1 MGGRSDKLYARQN
14 QVHASAHCLFKL
26 LQKLT
31 VLSATPRRSP
41 PRSNRHFK
49 KQHTR
54 FKRAVSLFSI
64 ELSTARHTPSTL
76 VIRPKAHDSTSHS
89 FYSLSNNQQVYEPNS
104 SYHKT
109 PNVFFC
115 HSTLILTTLN
125 TSVYAFDIVDHIN
138 STEFLNMWK
147 IVQCCSLTLFYFSH
161 LNVVCVCAPYWLTV
175 PLNVCR
181 KQQGLGLISHH

>member
-1 MGGRSDKLYARQN
+1 MGGRSDKLYAKQN

-26 LQKLT
+26 VQKLT

-41 PRSNRHFK
+41 PWSNRHFK

-109 PNVFFC
+109 QNVFFC

-125 TSVYAFDIVDHIN
+125 TSVYAFVLILLITLTAQN
-138 STEFLNMWK
+138 SLICTNERL
-147 IVQCCSLTLFYFSH
+147 CS
-161 LNVVCVCAPYWLTV
+161 AV
-175 PLNVCR
+175 PLHFF
-181 KQQGLGLISHH
+181 ISATSTLSVFVLLTG